1 MPAMTQS
8 EKSAADSGFRRA
20 LTLRDATTLVIGSMI
35 GSGIFIVSADIGR
48 TMGSVGWLLL
58 VWVASG
64 LMTLFGALAYGEL
77 AAAMPRAGG
86 QYVFLREGLGPLPGF
101 LYGWTLFVV
110 IQTGTIAAVA
120 VAFAR
125 FLGVFIP
132 SVSPDVFLSLGRMPM
147 PGGEIELGL
156 SPQRVVAIVII
167 AFLTFINMRGVK
179 EAKWVQ
185 NVFTIAKTA
194 ALAGL
199 ILIGLFVGRNAAA
212 LSANFN
218 NMFAGSPTGTAL
230 ILAFGAAMVGALFS
244 SDAWNNVTFAAAEV
258 ENAEKNLPRALAL
271 GTATVTILYLLAN
284 FAYLSVLTLPEI
296 QNAPQDRV
304 GTLALQHVFGNA
316 GSYVM
321 AGAILISTFGC
332 INGLILAG
340 SRVYYAMAKDN
351 LFFEKAGH
359 LSPKTHV
366 PVWALGAQGIWT
378 AFLTL
383 TGSYGQLLDYV
394 IFAALLFYAL
404 TMLALFRLRATQPDL
419 PRPYKAFGYPV
430 IPALYMLSAAGV
442 AIILLVA
449 KPAFSF
455 SGLFLVLLGIPVYYV
470 WRSSNKSNA
479 SRA

>member
-1 MPAMTQS
+1 MTQS
-8 EKSAADSGFRRA
+8 EKTAADSGFRRA

-48 TMGSVGWLLL
+48 TMGSVGWLLM
-58 VWVASG
+58 VWVVSG
-64 LMTLFGALAYGEL
+64 LMTLFGALSYGEL

-86 QYVFLREGLGPLPGF
+86 QYVFLREGLGLLPGF

-132 SVSPDVFLSLGRMPM
+132 SVSPDVFLSFGHLPM
-147 PGGEIELGL
+147 PGGTIELGL
-156 SPQRVVAIVII
+156 SPQRVVAILII
-167 AFLTFINMRGVK
+167 AILTMVNMRGVR

-199 ILIGLFVGRNAAA
+199 ILIGIILGHNANAIN
-212 LSANFN
+212 ANFH
-218 NMFAGSPTGTAL
+218 NMFSGVPTQPL
-230 ILAFGAAMVGALFS
+230 LLAFGASMVGALFS

-258 ENAEKNLPRALAL
+258 EAPERNLPRALAL
-271 GTATVTILYLLAN
+271 GTGIVTLLYLLAN
-284 FAYLSVLTLPEI
+284 FAYLAVLTLPEI

-316 GSYVM
+316 GMYMM
-321 AGAILISTFGC
+321 AGAILVSTFGC

-340 SRVYYAMAKDN
+340 SRVYYAMARDK

-366 PVWALGAQGIWT
+366 PVWALGAQGVWT
-378 AFLTL
+378 ALLTL
-383 TGSYGQLLDYV
+383 TGTYGNLLDYV
-394 IFAALLFYAL
+394 IFAALIFYAM
-404 TMLALFRLRATQPDL
+404 TMVALFRLRVTQPDL
-419 PRPYKAFGYPV
+419 PRPYKAFGYPF
-430 IPALYMLSAAGV
+430 IPGLYMIAAAGV

-449 KPAFSF
+449 KPVFSF
-455 SGLFLVLLGIPVYYV
+455 SGLFVVLLGIPVYFV
-470 WRSSNKSNA
+470 WRRSTHA
-479 SRA
+479 A